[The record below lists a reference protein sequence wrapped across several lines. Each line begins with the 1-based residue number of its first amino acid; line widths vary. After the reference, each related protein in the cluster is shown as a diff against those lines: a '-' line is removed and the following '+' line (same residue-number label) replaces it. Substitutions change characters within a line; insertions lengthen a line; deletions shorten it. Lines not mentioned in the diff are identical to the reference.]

1 MQHILFV
8 FGNSL
13 LASTNIKQCRDQL
26 PFSGDVKAERHSGR
40 SNVRNAVFLAHFSAC
55 CFLNR
60 LDCLLHRPGEGSQ
73 SKLRACRVDAAQTDE
88 QRVHL
93 AVVNHGEQRPVER
106 WPRMAA
112 EVGLSAALSSPDE
125 RRPSG
130 ESFDVE
136 FAHRCQHVVFVRLV
150 VCYKYC
156 FHCLISLT
164 VSTLFC
170 VHA

>member
-1 MQHILFV
+1 MQHICVV
-8 FGNSL
+8 FGNPL

-26 PFSGDVKAERHSGR
+26 PFSGDVKAERHSGHR
-40 SNVRNAVFLAHFSAC
+40 RPECRFLAHFSAR

-60 LDCLLHRPGEGSQ
+60 LDCLLHRPGESTQ
-73 SKLRACRVDAAQTDE
+73 SKLRACRVDVAQPVE

-164 VSTLFC
+164 FSTLFC